1 MARTWSITLCLAR
14 AWCRTIT
21 WARTWSRSNHWARTH
36 PVTSHQAGS
45 YSTANHLRWNLLQT
59 QPPSW
64 NPLQNSLPQSETSSL
79 IQTPLV
85 EDPPVPTLQFTP
97 PLKNTATNKSQ
108 GPITNNPQ
116 TCQAW
121 NPATIKS
128 MLSLQPPEGRAPWQ
142 QLEHHTA
149 LFKDRD
155 PTLAKPCLEKR
166 QITPIHCMLIVSVR
180 KVTST
185 ISICSSRKGASTR
198 SIWTNVAK
206 NQYQDL
212 RHDSTYHTTQ
222 TGTETVLLLSLP
234 KPHIQQ
240 VTGRASYPLHTPH
253 LFKNVT
259 QTKNTMLKCCSPMG
273 ISFPCCMLASQF
285 LKITRCTMKH
295 NRAKILLGSQR
306 NTNTLHPLAPLGTP
320 VLRGVEHLLSLEI
333 PHTCSSC
340 LHTSH
345 KRSPD
350 RTLVAQVCCLAS
362 ALDKGLSPTGDFY
375 RTSYSV
381 FSSFSTSWLLPSS
394 HKTWLCS

>member
-14 AWCRTIT
+14 AWCTTIT

-36 PVTSHQAGS
+36 PITNHQAGS
-45 YSTANHLRWNLLQT
+45 YSTANHWGGTCSRPNHQAGT
-59 QPPSW
+59 HSKTPFPS
-64 NPLQNSLPQSETSSL
+64 Q

-121 NPATIKS
+121 NPPTIKP

-142 QLEHHTA
+142 QPEHHMA

-155 PTLAKPCLEKR
+155 PTWAEPCLEKR
-166 QITPIHCMLIVSVR
+166 QITPIHCVLIVSVR

-185 ISICSSRKGASTR
+185 ISICSSRKGAST
-198 SIWTNVAK
+198 SSPWTNVAK

-234 KPHIQQ
+234 KPHTQQ
-240 VTGRASYPLHTPH
+240 ATGRAGYPLHTPH

-259 QTKNTMLKCCSPMG
+259 
-273 ISFPCCMLASQF
+273 
-285 LKITRCTMKH
+285 
-295 NRAKILLGSQR
+295 
-306 NTNTLHPLAPLGTP
+306 
-320 VLRGVEHLLSLEI
+320 
-333 PHTCSSC
+333 
-340 LHTSH
+340 
-345 KRSPD
+345 
-350 RTLVAQVCCLAS
+350 
-362 ALDKGLSPTGDFY
+362 
-375 RTSYSV
+375 
-381 FSSFSTSWLLPSS
+381 
-394 HKTWLCS
+394 